1 MVVLES
7 LYEATSGTE
16 WITSAGWRGDAALE
30 KWHGVSADSLG
41 RVTTLDLGR
50 NGLAGRLPR
59 NWDGLT
65 QITELRVGGNPLTGR
80 LPLSLTRLSLEVFH
94 YAETGLCTPP
104 EVSFREWLNNIASH
118 DGTGSECASLSD
130 RDILEALYD
139 GTDGPNWNNRDQ
151 WLTDAPLEH
160 WYGVQIV
167 DGHVVELDLQENGL
181 AGRIPHELGSLAN
194 LIRLELGSNDLSGP
208 IPHELGHL
216 SNLRSLSLDD
226 NRLTGAIPSE
236 LGSLAN
242 LTRLALRGPF
252 HSHGDDD
259 KLTGAIPPELGSLS
273 SLERLLLWGQ
283 ALSGP
288 IPPELGNLSRLTTL
302 FACGQQSNGPDSI
315 RTRQPIRADDTF
327 A

>member
-16 WITSAGWRGDAALE
+16 WITSAGWLGDAALE
-30 KWHGVSADSLG
+30 QWHGVSADSLG

-94 YAETGLCTPP
+94 YAETGLCTPA

-118 DGTGSECASLSD
+118 DGTGAECASLSD

-167 DGHVVELDLQENGL
+167 DGRVVQLYLRENGL
-181 AGRIPHELGSLAN
+181 AGPIPHELGSLAN
-194 LIRLELGSNDLSGP
+194 LISLWLGSNDLSGP
-208 IPHELGHL
+208 IPRELGHL
-216 SNLRSLSLDD
+216 SNLRDLSLDD
-226 NRLTGAIPSE
+226 NKLTGAIPSE

-242 LTRLALRGPF
+242 LTSLDLRGPF

-259 KLTGAIPPELGSLS
+259 KLTG
-273 SLERLLLWGQ
+273 
-283 ALSGP
+283 P
-288 IPPELGNLSRLTTL
+288 IPPELSTGL
-302 FACGQQSNGPDSI
+302 PV
-315 RTRQPIRADDTF
+315 
-327 A
+327 